1 VEREEIK
8 QCLEELN
15 DELRAMNVK
24 GEVCLYG
31 GAVMCLVFDARPS
44 TKDVDAVFEPVRYIR
59 RAAGRIAERHGLDK
73 DWLNYAVKMFV
84 VPHERRVLFD
94 MPHLK
99 VCVPSPKYLLA
110 MKVLAARANTDDRGD
125 IELLI
130 RELRLHSPEQVL
142 DIMRDYY
149 PHKQVKPAARLMLE
163 ELFDAKRD
171 DHA

>member
-1 VEREEIK
+1 VDREEIR

-44 TKDVDAVFEPVRYIR
+44 TKDVDAIFEPVRYIR
-59 RAAGRIAERHGLDK
+59 RAAGRIASRRGLDK

-84 VPHERRVLFD
+84 VPHERRIMFD
-94 MPHLK
+94 MPYLK
-99 VCVPSPKYLLA
+99 VFTPSPQYLLA
-110 MKVLAARANTDDRGD
+110 MKVLAARANTDDRRD

-130 RELRLHSPEQVL
+130 GVLRLENPAQVL
-142 DIMRDYY
+142 DIVRDYY
-149 PHKQVKPAARLMLE
+149 PHKQVKPAAHLLIE
-163 ELFDAKRD
+163 ELFDAMQ
-171 DHA
+171 

>member
-1 VEREEIK
+1 VDKEEIK
-8 QCLEELN
+8 ECLEELN

-44 TKDVDAVFEPVRYIR
+44 TKDVDAIFEPVRYIR
-59 RAAGRIAERHGLDK
+59 RAAGRIAERRGLDK

-84 VPHERRVLFD
+84 VPHERRILFD

-99 VCVPSPKYLLA
+99 VFTPSPEYLLA
-110 MKVLAARANTDDRGD
+110 MKVLAARANTDDRRD

-130 RELRLHSPEQVL
+130 RVLQLEKPEQVL
-142 DIMRDYY
+142 EIVRDYY
-149 PHKQVKPAARLMLE
+149 PHKQVKPAAHLLIK
-163 ELFDAKRD
+163 ELFDAIR
-171 DHA
+171 

>member
-1 VEREEIK
+1 MEKEEIR

-44 TKDVDAVFEPVRYIR
+44 TKDVDAIFEPVRYIR
-59 RAAGRIAERHGLDK
+59 RAAGRIAERRGLDK

-84 VPHERRVLFD
+84 VPHERRILFD

-99 VCVPSPKYLLA
+99 VFTPSPEYLLA
-110 MKVLAARANTDDRGD
+110 MKVLAARANTPDRAD
-125 IELLI
+125 IEVLI
-130 RELRLHSPEQVL
+130 EKLDLQAAEQVL
-142 DIMRDYY
+142 EIVQHYY
-149 PHKQVKPAARLMLE
+149 PHKQVKFE
-163 ELFDAKRD
+163 TQT
-171 DHA
+171 

>member
-1 VEREEIK
+1 MKKEEIR

-59 RAAGRIAERHGLDK
+59 RAAGRIAERRGLDK

-84 VPHERRVLFD
+84 VPHERRILFD

-99 VCVPSPKYLLA
+99 VFTPSPEYLLA
-110 MKVLAARANTDDRGD
+110 MKVIAGRANTPDLVD
-125 IELLI
+125 IKFLI
-130 RELRLHSPEQVL
+130 RELSLRSAEQILEIV
-142 DIMRDYY
+142 RDYY
-149 PHKQVKPAARLMLE
+149 PHQQVKPE
-163 ELFDAKRD
+163 TQTFITDLFDEQK
-171 DHA
+171 

>member
-1 VEREEIK
+1 VEKDEIK

-31 GAVMCLVFDARPS
+31 GAVMCLVFDARPA

-59 RAAGRIAERHGLDK
+59 RAAGRIAERRGLDK

-84 VPHERRVLFD
+84 VPHEQRILFD

-99 VCVPSPKYLLA
+99 VIVPPPDYLLA
-110 MKVLAARANTDDRGD
+110 MKMIAGRANTTDMAD
-125 IELLI
+125 IEVLI
-130 RELRLHSPEQVL
+130 KNLDLRSAQQVL
-142 DIMRDYY
+142 EIVRDYY
-149 PHKQVKPAARLMLE
+149 PHKQLKPE
-163 ELFDAKRD
+163 TQIFIEDLFNE
-171 DHA
+171 